1 MQTLKNF
8 PPNNGREDPKA
19 RRSGAKRRVLV
30 LPVAAEDAVV
40 GKRVV
45 ETGRVRVQKVV
56 RERMAVLDEPL
67 RRDEVTVERIPVDR
81 LVSEPPVTREDGD
94 VLVIPVVE
102 EVLIKGLRL
111 VEEIRIT
118 RRRHVERRAVKVP
131 LRREQVLVDGLRRRP
146 PR

>member
-1 MQTLKNF
+1 M
-8 PPNNGREDPKA
+8 
-19 RRSGAKRRVLV
+19 VV
-30 LPVAAEDAVV
+30 VPVAAEEAVL

-45 ETGRVRVQKVV
+45 ETGRVRVRKIV
-56 RERMAVLDEPL
+56 RERVAALDAPL
-67 RRDEVTVERIPVDR
+67 ARDEITVERIAVDR
-81 LVSEPPVTREDGD
+81 LVSEPPATRQDGD

-118 RRRHVERRAVKVP
+118 RRRHVERRAVRVP
-131 LRREQVLVDGLRRRP
+131 LRREQVVVDRVRRRP